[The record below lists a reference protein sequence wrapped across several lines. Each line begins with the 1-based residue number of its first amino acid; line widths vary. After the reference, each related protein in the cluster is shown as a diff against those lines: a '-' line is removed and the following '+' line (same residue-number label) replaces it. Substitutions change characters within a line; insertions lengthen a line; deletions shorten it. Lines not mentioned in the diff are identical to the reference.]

1 MLKGDVFKNQI
12 FENQIFALFI
22 NLFMNKADGVA
33 RSYKNAMNITYSGH
47 NLTVDQGAC
56 VVQGRFLEE
65 DSSTTIDAGIETMF
79 CKLVVEVD
87 LDKVNTSDVF
97 NQGYYNVVKS
107 ASGYPA
113 LTQQDIAGQ
122 NSGKYQYELARFKI
136 SDGVV
141 TDFQDMRTYIE
152 DLLQYGG
159 LDILNNRVTQV
170 YNTLNNNKIS
180 KTTFVTT
187 ANTDLNDYKDEGTYY
202 FETGFVPT
210 NIPAGANGYLQVF
223 NRGQDKA
230 FVKQIW
236 YRQGTPGANDME
248 TYVRTYG
255 TNGWGT
261 WTKYTTM
268 KDFAILTG
276 LAVFTTTTVQ
286 YGVAYP
292 SGFNSNNCVLISFA
306 SDGNV
311 NEPRIPCSF
320 SE

>member
-159 LDILNNRVTQV
+159 IETLNNRITEN
-170 YNTLNNNKIS
+170 YNSLNSNKVS
-180 KTTFVTT
+180 KTTWVEPV
-187 ANTDLNDYKDEGTYY
+187 NTNLNDYMDEGTYY
-202 FETGFVPT
+202 FETNHTPQ
-210 NIPAGANGYLQVF
+210 NIPTGSNGWLQVF
-223 NRGQDKA
+223 NRGKDKA

-236 YRQGTPGANDME
+236 YRAGTIGTDDME
-248 TYVRTYG
+248 TYVRTYLSSR
-255 TNGWGT
+255 GWGP
-261 WTKYTTM
+261 WIKYTT
-268 KDFAILTG
+268 
-276 LAVFTTTTVQ
+276 VF
-286 YGVAYP
+286 
-292 SGFNSNNCVLISFA
+292 
-306 SDGNV
+306 
-311 NEPRIPCSF
+311 
-320 SE
+320 